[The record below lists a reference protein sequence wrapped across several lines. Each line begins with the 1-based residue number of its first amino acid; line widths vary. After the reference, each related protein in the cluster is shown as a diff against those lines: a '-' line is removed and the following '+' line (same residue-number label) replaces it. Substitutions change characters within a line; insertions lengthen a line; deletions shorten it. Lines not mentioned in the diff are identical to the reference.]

1 MSIIVKEGELCELE
15 VLFKI
20 NLRLNLLSHVQA
32 TLLTL
37 LDTTAMQQVSDRCPV
52 ILPYPVTFSCYV
64 NADKITQNMQ
74 EGNKIE

>member
-37 LDTTAMQQVSDRCPV
+37 LDTTAMQQVSDRCTV
-52 ILPYPVTFSCYV
+52 ILPHPVTFSCYG